1 VSSPLRV
8 VLELGQ
14 RRLLRARPSLP
25 GSAGLAGPP
34 VTPEAPA
41 EIEATRRKKAAA
53 LGADPRDAWEWTACI
68 RAYAQAVLSTGAGAG
83 VLPGPQRRPV
93 SGCGRRRRRRVHR
106 PGGRLLL
113 ALGEYRGVKIV
124 APREFLA
131 LLPGLSE

>member
-41 EIEATRRKKAAA
+41 EIEATLRKKAAA

-68 RAYAQAVLSTGAGAG
+68 RAYAQAVPSTGAGAG
-83 VLPGPQRRPV
+83 VCRDPKDDPFLDAAVGGGA
-93 SGCGRRRRRRVHR
+93 GCIVPAAGSS
-106 PGGRLLL
+106 LLW
-113 ALGEYRGVKIV
+113 ASIG
-124 APREFLA
+124 A
-131 LLPGLSE
+131 